1 MENPGL
7 TITPCDI
14 LNAATHLP
22 NSDGSLPFYSCLET
36 LGHWTKPWEELSED
50 PLTNPE
56 EIWYNDGSSFVLM
69 EKEELEKQ

>member
-1 MENPGL
+1 MSDQRILRFQIVLMENPGL

-36 LGHWTKPWEELSED
+36 LGHWTKP
-50 PLTNPE
+50 
-56 EIWYNDGSSFVLM
+56 
-69 EKEELEKQ
+69 